1 MDFTYNSY
9 KKYLEAYTYLI
20 RVLEDFSYVR
30 DDLLITV
37 EAPDEEI
44 IATLNGFK

>member
-9 KKYLEAYTYLI
+9 EKYVQAYSYLLT
-20 RVLEDFSYVR
+20 VLEDFSYIR
-30 DDLLITV
+30 DDKLITV
-37 EAPDEEI
+37 ENPDEEI